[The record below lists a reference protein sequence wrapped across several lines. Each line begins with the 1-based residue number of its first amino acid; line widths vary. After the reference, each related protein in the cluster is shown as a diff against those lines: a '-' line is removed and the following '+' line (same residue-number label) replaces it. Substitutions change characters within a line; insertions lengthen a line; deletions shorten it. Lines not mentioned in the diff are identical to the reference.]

1 MFKKS
6 LVAAASLLALASAA
20 QAQVSIYGLIDM
32 SYGKSFVSELAGE
45 KAQFHSGGDDGSSQ
59 GNSTTRIGFKGGYDL
74 GSGYKANFKLESSG
88 IQSDGDLNGAIFGR
102 QAWFG
107 FSGGFGE
114 VRLGRQ
120 DSVAFQTMVDF
131 DFNGASN
138 GLSAGAYTG
147 VGAFAP
153 GRQSGTLQYISPSF
167 NGFTAQLGFQPEG
180 NAGGNKDVF
189 SVGLKYANGPFAAAV
204 THETKRDSG
213 LDDFTSVAGSWD
225 FGVAKVMASYADGQD
240 HVWLGQA
247 KGYVLGV
254 TAPVAGFTVGAHY
267 GENTHSSKKIKS
279 LELFVNREIF
289 KNTYA
294 YFEAG
299 NWKVDS
305 STTFGQGVQTTF
317 GKTKLDAY
325 ALGVIFVF

>member
-1 MFKKS
+1 VFKKS
-6 LVAAASLLALASAA
+6 IIAAAGLLALAGAA

-32 SYGKSFVSELAGE
+32 SYGKSFVSDLVDD
-45 KAQFHSGGDDGSSQ
+45 KAQFHSGGDNGSSE
-59 GNSTTRIGFKGGYDL
+59 GNSTTRLGFKGSYDL
-74 GSGYKANFKLESSG
+74 GSGYKANFKLETSG

-102 QAWFG
+102 QAWLG
-107 FSGGFGE
+107 LSGAFGE

-120 DSVAFQTMVDF
+120 DSVAFQTMIDF

-147 VGAFAP
+147 VGAFATP
-153 GRQSGTLQYISPSF
+153 RQSGVLQYISPAF
-167 NGFTAQLGFQPEG
+167 NGFTAQLGYQPEG
-180 NAGGNKDVF
+180 NAGGDKSVG
-189 SVGLKYANGPFAAAV
+189 SVGLKFATGPFAAAV
-204 THETKRDSG
+204 HYESKRDSS
-213 LDDFTSVAGSWD
+213 LEDFTSVAASYD

-240 HVWLGQA
+240 FSWGGKG

-254 TAPVAGFTVGAHY
+254 TAPVAGFNVGAHY
-267 GENTHSSKKIKS
+267 SENSEDSKKIKS
-279 LELFVNREIF
+279 VEVFVNKEVF

-299 NWKVDS
+299 NWKTNGALGLS
-305 STTFGQGVQTTF
+305 LP
-317 GKTKLDAY
+317 KTKLDAY